1 MISFLRAQSSK
12 TPANVISRT
21 YGVTDPG
28 RKAIAVPG
36 GHPATA
42 REDTETAKESRKAGS
57 PSSLP
62 AFLSGPL
69 FGSVG
74 DCAPF
79 VRERWGWL
87 LLAAILTPTLLSA
100 EPKPAPETAPTATAC
115 PSPKDTVRSLSLLSE
130 ERLERAEAI
139 LLPHEQTCIGEP
151 GFLLAMGQ
159 VRFMQGRYGES
170 REVLDQ
176 ALLLQPERE
185 VAGHIRHYR
194 ALAARTKALTEG
206 HVEVRDPEGR
216 FVLLHPPGKDAVLA
230 PYVRESFPAIIER
243 IGAALSY
250 RPDRPVRIEVYAEPA
265 DLARASSLTEEEIE
279 DSGTIALC
287 KYHKLMLVSPR
298 ALVRGYSWLD
308 TLSHEYVHFVISR
321 LTGTKVPIW
330 LHEAYAKYLE
340 SRWRSE
346 KSAPMR
352 PSSQHLLR
360 RALKTGDLVTFE
372 EMSPSMAK
380 LPSQER
386 TALAFAEVYTVARY
400 LDDKVGIEGM
410 RRLLDLMEQGRSD
423 RKALEEVLGTS
434 FRRFYARWKR
444 YVKGQ
449 RWRSVP
455 AGVLELLVFK
465 DREDPREELRRIGE
479 KEAEDFTY
487 LGDLL
492 KARGRVKASV
502 SEYKKAE
509 KRTKRVNPIVQYKLA
524 DALLKAGDPEAAY
537 QAVQGPLKHY
547 PEHVLLQLNRGKAAL
562 RTKRVE
568 EAREALEL
576 ALRLNP
582 FDVEMHTL
590 LAEAAARLGDRATRD
605 REREA
610 LRLLKAGGS
619 Q

>member
-1 MISFLRAQSSK
+1 MS
-12 TPANVISRT
+12 P
-21 YGVTDPG
+21 
-28 RKAIAVPG
+28 
-36 GHPATA
+36 
-42 REDTETAKESRKAGS
+42 
-57 PSSLP
+57 PSSCSGSWSWSWSWSWSL
-62 AFLSGPL
+62 FLFL
-69 FGSVG
+69 FFLFFS
-74 DCAPF
+74 
-79 VRERWGWL
+79 L
-87 LLAAILTPTLLSA
+87 LLLTPTLALA
-100 EPKPAPETAPTATAC
+100 EPTTTSQETPSARAACPAPQDTAKALT
-115 PSPKDTVRSLSLLSE
+115 LLSE
-130 ERLERAEAI
+130 ERLAIAEPM
-139 LLPHEQTCIGEP
+139 LLPFEKTCIGEP
-151 GFLLAMGQ
+151 AFLLALGQ
-159 VRFMQGRYGES
+159 IRFMQGGYGEA

-176 ALLLQPERE
+176 AMLLQPPRE
-185 VAGHIRHYR
+185 VAGYIRHYR
-194 ALAARTKALTEG
+194 ALAARTKALTDS
-206 HVEVRDPEGR
+206 HVVVRDPEGR
-216 FVLLHPPGKDAVLA
+216 FVLRHPPGKDAVLA
-230 PYVRESFPAIIER
+230 PYVREAFPDIIER
-243 IGAALSY
+243 IGEALSY
-250 RPDRPVRIEVYAEPA
+250 KPDRPVRIEVYADPA
-265 DLARASSLTEEEIE
+265 DLARASSLTEKEIE

-298 ALVRGYSWLD
+298 ALVRGYGWLD
-308 TLSHEYVHFVISR
+308 TLSHEYVHFTISR

-340 SRWRSE
+340 GRWRAG
-346 KSAPMR
+346 KSLPMR

-380 LPSQER
+380 LPTQER
-386 TALAFAEVYTVARY
+386 TSLAFAEVYTVAQY
-400 LDDKVGIEGM
+400 LDAKVGLEGM

-423 RKALEEVLGTS
+423 REAVEELFGFS

-455 AGVLELLVFK
+455 AGVLDLLVFK

-479 KEAEDFTY
+479 KAAEDFTY

-492 KARGRVKASV
+492 KARGRVRASV
-502 SEYKKAE
+502 AEYKKAE

-524 DALLKAGDPEAAY
+524 DALLKTGEAEAAY
-537 QAVQGPLKHY
+537 EAVQGPLRHY

-562 RTKRVE
+562 QTERVE
-568 EAREALEL
+568 EAREALEH

-610 LRLLKAGGS
+610 LRLLSAGGGK
-619 Q
+619 